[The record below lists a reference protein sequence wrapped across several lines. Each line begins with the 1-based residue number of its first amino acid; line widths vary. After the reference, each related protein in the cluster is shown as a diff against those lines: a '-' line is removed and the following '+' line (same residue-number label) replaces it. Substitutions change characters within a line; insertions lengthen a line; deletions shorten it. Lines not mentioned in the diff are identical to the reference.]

1 MGKEFKLEKIINL
14 KVFFRME
21 KKLKVDSFGKTMIKS
36 INILEN
42 FKTINFKELEHLI
55 RSMVNIEGNL
65 KMG

>member
-14 KVFFRME
+14 KVFFKME
-21 KKLKVDSFGKTMIKS
+21 KKLKVDSFGKMMIKS

-55 RSMVNIEGNL
+55 RSMASIEVNL